1 MEQKAAIGKIV
12 NTHGVRGGL
21 KVQVLSDFPE
31 RVKLLKRVFIEK
43 KGQATPYRVLE
54 AKIHGR
60 FWLLWLEGIADMEA
74 AKEQVGALITI
85 PLSERV
91 QLPPDTYYLDQIIGL
106 DVYTLEGDPLGRVKE
121 IIQTGSNDVYV
132 VEAPDRSEILIPA
145 LKAVVRKI
153 DLEAGR
159 MEVDL
164 PEGLK

>member
-1 MEQKAAIGKIV
+1 MEQKAAIGKII

-21 KVQVLSDFPE
+21 KVQMLSDFPE
-31 RVKLLKRVFIEK
+31 RVKLLERVFVEK
-43 KGQATPYRVLE
+43 KGQSKPYRVLE

-60 FWLLWLEGIADMEA
+60 FWLLWLEGIADLDA

-91 QLPPDTYYLDQIIGL
+91 KLPPDTYYLDQIMGL
-106 DVYTLEGDPLGRVKE
+106 EVFTVSGEFLGQVKE

-132 VEAPDRSEILIPA
+132 VAADDLPEILIPA
-145 LKAVVRKI
+145 LKSVVKDI

-164 PEGLK
+164 PEGLR

>member
-1 MEQKAAIGKIV
+1 MEQTAAIGKII
-12 NTHGVRGGL
+12 NTHGIRGGL
-21 KVQVLSDFPE
+21 KVQLLSDFPE

-43 KGQATPYRVLE
+43 DGYSNPYRVLE

-60 FWLLWLEGIADMEA
+60 FWLLRLEGIEDIDA
-74 AKEQVGALITI
+74 AKQQVGALITI

-91 QLPPDTYYLDQIIGL
+91 KLPPDTYYLDQIMGL
-106 DVYTLEGDPLGRVKE
+106 DVFTGDGEYLGQVKD

-132 VEAPDRSEILIPA
+132 VAAGKEPEILIPA
-145 LKAVVRKI
+145 LKAVVKTI